1 MALFLANLSVH
12 RTNLAR
18 ERMDQLKILPV
29 YNVSYSPEF
38 NGIENYWAQVKKV
51 YKGAMLER
59 VTQDQIIDIRGAVV
73 EAIMK
78 VPQEVTKNAQDTER
92 RKYLRLLD

>member
-1 MALFLANLSVH
+1 
-12 RTNLAR
+12 
-18 ERMDQLKILPV
+18 MDQLKILPV

-38 NGIENYWAQVKKV
+38 NGIENYWAHVKKV

-78 VPQEVTKNAQDTER
+78 VPQEVAKGMRKTR
-92 RKYLRLLD
+92 REEYT